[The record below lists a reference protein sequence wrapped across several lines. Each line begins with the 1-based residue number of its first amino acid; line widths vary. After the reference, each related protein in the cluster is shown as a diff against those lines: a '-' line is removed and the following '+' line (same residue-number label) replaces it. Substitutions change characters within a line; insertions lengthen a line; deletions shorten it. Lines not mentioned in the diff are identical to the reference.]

1 MGTMPTVTA
10 RMAVIRPRG
19 GGCAIS
25 KPLRSTDLAAK
36 SSGARE
42 AAAAERLPQST
53 DTPHAA
59 TTSAPAQPQTM
70 SAPAQPR
77 ASSPSANRA
86 IAAIGAAAAPPSSE
100 AERYT
105 QPASIWQA
113 LGTGRVRLVRSSWL
127 VTWSKAGNALP
138 RRQELPE
145 EAFISVQELQQMV
158 GSGNLDGVLPIIAIS
173 FCWLTPAQP
182 DPEGKQLA
190 TVAAT
195 LEQEQPKYAKTGF
208 SDMGVF
214 WDWLSIYQ
222 MDPQLWRP
230 FITGPAKKEE
240 AEQSPEE
247 RVQTRAYRDSR
258 TEEEQSDFRWALH
271 QTMDLW
277 YAHQGTVVYMLTKL
291 PEGATRK
298 VGYHDSGWTTY
309 ERCSAEQIKKFWL
322 RVAWKLVLDLGVADS
337 AKARSWPVGPDDFDE
352 LIKTREFTNGSDR
365 DAVKALYRKMSIG
378 QLGSVKELDFDGM
391 SPPTMDDAR
400 RLGGCLNLCVRL
412 KSLDV
417 RGIGMSDE
425 ACTWMFS
432 VLAKGGL
439 TQLTVLSL
447 RDNQIG
453 DAGVKSLA
461 EACASGA
468 LAQLEVLDLGG
479 NRIGDAGVT
488 ALAQSCARGA
498 LPQLQELYLMYNQIG
513 DAGVTALAEAF
524 GRGALA
530 QLKSLQLW
538 DNQIGD
544 AGVKALAEACASG
557 AMSQLSTLNLGRNKI
572 GDAGVEALAKACAGG
587 AMAQLKDL
595 SLNGNPASEAAQKAA
610 KDAINLAIKN
620 RQ

>member
-1 MGTMPTVTA
+1 MPTLSN
-10 RMAVIRPRG
+10 
-19 GGCAIS
+19 CF
-25 KPLRSTDLAAK
+25 
-36 SSGARE
+36 
-42 AAAAERLPQST
+42 
-53 DTPHAA
+53 
-59 TTSAPAQPQTM
+59 
-70 SAPAQPR
+70 
-77 ASSPSANRA
+77 
-86 IAAIGAAAAPPSSE
+86 
-100 AERYT
+100 
-105 QPASIWQA
+105 
-113 LGTGRVRLVRSSWL
+113 
-127 VTWSKAGNALP
+127 AG
-138 RRQELPE
+138 
-145 EAFISVQELQQMV
+145 
-158 GSGNLDGVLPIIAIS
+158 
-173 FCWLTPAQP
+173 WLTPAQP

-195 LEQEQPKYAKTGF
+195 LEQEQPKYAKMGF

-214 WDWLSIYQ
+214 WDWVRRAAFQPRDSQLLRSLCRAWFAQLSIYQ

-258 TEEEQSDFRWALH
+258 TEEQQSDFRWALH

-277 YAHQGTVVYMLTKL
+277 YAHQGTQGTVVYMLTKL

-322 RVAWKLVLDLGVADS
+322 HPASWKLVLDLGVADS

-378 QLGSVKELDFDGM
+378 QLGSVKKLDFDGM

-425 ACTWMFS
+425 ACTWMSS
-432 VLAKGGL
+432 VLAKGAMANL
-439 TQLTVLSL
+439 TLLNLNRNQIGDAGVSSLAQACAGGALASLKELRLFGNKIGDAGVKALAKACAGGALAQLEKLFLYDNKIGDAGVKSLAKACASGAVAVPEGVHLGYTCDGSGTSPIRGVRYHLTGEDYDLCASEYAKLSVQEQQKYERIEPTEFAMGALAHLTTL
-447 RDNQIG
+447 RLDYNKIG

-468 LAQLEVLDLGG
+468 LASLKELWVDNKQMRHPDLV
-479 NRIGDAGVT
+479 A
-488 ALAQSCARGA
+488 SCQPRG
-498 LPQLQELYLMYNQIG
+498 I
-513 DAGVTALAEAF
+513 
-524 GRGALA
+524 
-530 QLKSLQLW
+530 
-538 DNQIGD
+538 
-544 AGVKALAEACASG
+544 
-557 AMSQLSTLNLGRNKI
+557 KI
-572 GDAGVEALAKACAGG
+572 K
-587 AMAQLKDL
+587 
-595 SLNGNPASEAAQKAA
+595 
-610 KDAINLAIKN
+610 
-620 RQ
+620 